1 MTLQM
6 GARLGHYRIVS
17 LLGRGGMADVY
28 RAEDERLGREVALK
42 AVPPE
47 FARDPER
54 VERFER
60 EVRAAAG
67 LTHPNIVTVYE
78 FGQGEGQ
85 HFYTME
91 LMPGGDL
98 KARIREHPDGM
109 PAAEAVSVAAVVAR
123 ALDYAHKRGFVHRD
137 VKPENILFGEDGTPQ
152 LTDFGIAR
160 AMSEGTRM
168 TAAGMIIGS
177 PHYMSP
183 EQARGLAVDGRSDL
197 YSLGVVI
204 FEMLTG
210 RLPFDT
216 GDTMAVAYAHVND
229 PVPKLPSELARWQPV
244 VDRLLA
250 KSPEARY
257 GSAREL
263 AAVLAGQGRPQ
274 APATPL
280 TPPPPVTPARHE
292 FDPTMRSKEV
302 STRLIPTPKPRRG
315 PPAAFVGA
323 ALALAAVG
331 IAYIAL
337 VGTEDSDGPV
347 SNGGGDSVEVLR
359 ESVRPDPP
367 SDPDNPFEFDLSEAV
382 RPETEPVRP
391 KTTSPEPMR
400 SDPTPPRPKRFP
412 VLGGRAVLVVE
423 TTPAGAEVLV
433 DGKRVGK
440 TPLKRSD
447 IGSGVRQVTLRHPH
461 YETARE
467 RGRRFRD
474 GRVVSIRRALIRGR
488 GALLVTAS
496 PRDAWV
502 EVEGRRLADNTPVR
516 LEELP
521 AGPLQVR
528 LGAPEH
534 HPLALEVEIPKDGL
548 ARLEPTLERIPYG
561 SLTLEMDPSDA
572 SVTMLGTESSYRR
585 GMRLPEGPYRI
596 LVRRNGYREARR
608 AIEVSGD
615 LRVRIVLERLRRA
628 GDARE
633 FDGMEFVWVPAG
645 QFRMGSTSREASR
658 DERPVTRVR
667 ISRGYWLGKHEVT
680 QSEWQAITGMNPSY
694 FSGCGDCPVESV
706 SWKDVQDYIRKL
718 NARAGGNRYR
728 LPTEAEWEYAARA
741 GTNGDRYES
750 DLDGIA
756 WYSGNRGKRTQAVGQ
771 KAPNGFG
778 LHDMLGNV
786 WEWVQDWH
794 SDYPG
799 GSVVD
804 PQGPGSGS
812 DRVSRGGSWI
822 YDAKHCRAPFRFH
835 AKPSFRYS
843 GLGFRLL
850 RPAEDR

>member
-1 MTLQM
+1 
-6 GARLGHYRIVS
+6 
-17 LLGRGGMADVY
+17 
-28 RAEDERLGREVALK
+28 
-42 AVPPE
+42 
-47 FARDPER
+47 
-54 VERFER
+54 
-60 EVRAAAG
+60 
-67 LTHPNIVTVYE
+67 
-78 FGQGEGQ
+78 
-85 HFYTME
+85 
-91 LMPGGDL
+91 
-98 KARIREHPDGM
+98 
-109 PAAEAVSVAAVVAR
+109 
-123 ALDYAHKRGFVHRD
+123 
-137 VKPENILFGEDGTPQ
+137 
-152 LTDFGIAR
+152 
-160 AMSEGTRM
+160 
-168 TAAGMIIGS
+168 
-177 PHYMSP
+177 
-183 EQARGLAVDGRSDL
+183 
-197 YSLGVVI
+197 
-204 FEMLTG
+204 
-210 RLPFDT
+210 
-216 GDTMAVAYAHVND
+216 
-229 PVPKLPSELARWQPV
+229 
-244 VDRLLA
+244 
-250 KSPEARY
+250 
-257 GSAREL
+257 
-263 AAVLAGQGRPQ
+263 
-274 APATPL
+274 
-280 TPPPPVTPARHE
+280 
-292 FDPTMRSKEV
+292 
-302 STRLIPTPKPRRG
+302 
-315 PPAAFVGA
+315 
-323 ALALAAVG
+323 
-331 IAYIAL
+331 
-337 VGTEDSDGPV
+337 
-347 SNGGGDSVEVLR
+347 
-359 ESVRPDPP
+359 
-367 SDPDNPFEFDLSEAV
+367 
-382 RPETEPVRP
+382 
-391 KTTSPEPMR
+391 MR

-461 YETARE
+461 YEIARE

-474 GRVVSIRRALIRGR
+474 GRVVSIRRALTRGR

-534 HPLALEVEIPKDGL
+534 HPLAFEVEIPKDGL
-548 ARLEPTLERIPYG
+548 ARLEPTLERLPYG

-572 SVTMLGTESSYRR
+572 SVTMPGTESSYRR

-608 AIEVSGD
+608 TIEVSGD

-628 GDARE
+628 GDSRE

-645 QFRMGSTSREASR
+645 QFRMGSTSREASD

-667 ISRGYWLGKHEVT
+667 ISRGFWLGKHEVT
-680 QSEWQAITGMNPSY
+680 QTEWQAITGMNPSY
-694 FSGCGDCPVESV
+694 FSGCGNCPVESV
-706 SWKDVQDYIRKL
+706 SWKDVQHYIRKL
-718 NARAGGNRYR
+718 NARARGNRYR

-741 GTNGDRYES
+741 GTNGDRYERN
-750 DLDGIA
+750 LDGIA
-756 WYSGNRGKRTQAVGQ
+756 WYSGNRGKRTQPVGQ

-778 LHDMLGNV
+778 LHDVLGNV
-786 WEWVQDWH
+786 WEWVQDRY